1 MFCVEAE
8 LFGIIAGLRK
18 SGGRRVESLC
28 LEITGELCGVSE
40 SFDGLPDGVEV
51 RGAAV
56 GVGVAVSRADCSSD
70 EESEEP
76 EPEMTLE
83 LRTAET
89 PRRGNRRRGCGTGAG
104 VGVEASS
111 ELEDPE
117 EDSSIARVGLIDVPK
132 PESFDEHRSSLNNVV
147 MDWKHFAIWGI
158 PKGVKSAQLSI
169 PYSR

>member
-1 MFCVEAE
+1 M
-8 LFGIIAGLRK
+8 
-18 SGGRRVESLC
+18 
-28 LEITGELCGVSE
+28 
-40 SFDGLPDGVEV
+40 
-51 RGAAV
+51 
-56 GVGVAVSRADCSSD
+56 GVAVSLADCSSD

-89 PRRGNRRRGCGTGAG
+89 PRRGNRRRGCGTGAEDG

-147 MDWKHFAIWGI
+147 MDWKHLRFWGFGFQ
-158 PKGVKSAQLSI
+158 KV
-169 PYSR
+169 